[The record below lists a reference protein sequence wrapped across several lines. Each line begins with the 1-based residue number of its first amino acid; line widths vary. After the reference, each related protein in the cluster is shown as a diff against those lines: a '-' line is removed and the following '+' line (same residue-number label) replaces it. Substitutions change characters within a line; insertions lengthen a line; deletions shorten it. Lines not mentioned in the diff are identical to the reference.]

1 MKKHLKTN
9 TIMILTM
16 LFFTQLN
23 CYKITSSFKRV
34 IYSGHLQKPVDP
46 EKLTLGSKSDYRVFQ
61 RTPVWNLAYALAVG
75 DLGEVEELAKKHKEI
90 IDTPEPKY
98 GTTLLSYAIR
108 NGQKN
113 AVQILLENGANPNAS
128 PKPPESLINTPLDYD
143 KPGNIMN
150 HGYPD
155 DYNDYNNYTPVH
167 AAVAT
172 SPEMLRI
179 VLKNGGDPNLHSDLK
194 YSQTDYNNYSYTITG
209 GYSPLMYAKDIDTLK
224 LLVEAG
230 GNIHLKNKYGGSLL
244 LKKYSVHNRLDQIL
258 YLLEQGVDYQGVL
271 SYSVGLNYE
280 KPKEELVPL
289 YLVDELRFMVFGL
302 ESNLYKQKF
311 QIVQFLSSKAIDYWK
326 TPIPIY
332 ALNEID
338 RISKTNKWSES
349 KKQEFI
355 SKY

>member
-1 MKKHLKTN
+1 MKNHLKTK
-9 TIMILTM
+9 TIIILT
-16 LFFTQLN
+16 LIFFTQLD

-46 EKLTLGSKSDYRVFQ
+46 ERLTLGSDRDYRVFQ
-61 RTPVWNLAYALAVG
+61 RTPVWDLAYALAVG
-75 DLGEVEELAKKHKEI
+75 DLGEVEELAKKHNKI
-90 IDTPEPKY
+90 INTPEPKY

-108 NGQKN
+108 NGQIN
-113 AVQILLENGANPNAS
+113 AVKILLSNGANPNVSA
-128 PKPPESLINTPLDYD
+128 KPPESLKNTPIANDQ
-143 KPGNIMN
+143 PGSIMN
-150 HGYPD
+150 PGYPD
-155 DYNDYNNYTPVH
+155 DYNDYKNYTPVH

-179 VLKNGGDPNLHSDLK
+179 ILKNGGDPNLHSDLK
-194 YSQTDYNNYSYTITG
+194 YSHTDEYDYSYTITG

-224 LLVEAG
+224 LLVEGG

-244 LKKYSVHNRLDQIL
+244 LQKYSVYDRLDQIL

-271 SYSVGLNYE
+271 NYYGGYNDK
-280 KPKEELVPL
+280 KPKEDLVPH
-289 YLVDELRFMVFGL
+289 YLVDKLRFKVFGL
-302 ESNLYKQKF
+302 ESDWYRQKI
-311 QIVQFLSSKAIDYWK
+311 QIVQFLSSKGIDYWK
-326 TPIPIY
+326 TPIPMH